1 MPAKNNLTKKANI
14 SASVREID
22 FVTRFG
28 LIWDSLREILGIMRP
43 IEKAPGSKLTSYTAS
58 VTLQSGNVGE
68 GEEIPYSQATV
79 SPVAYADLTLEKY
92 AKAVS
97 IEAVEKYGA
106 AIAVQKTDEAFLNE
120 LQGVVLDRFYTFL
133 QTGTL
138 TSTEST
144 FQMAI
149 AMAIGKVRHKFKLM
163 RRNITNVAVFVNT
176 LDAYRY
182 LGAADVSIQSAF
194 GLQYI
199 KNFLG
204 ADTMIL
210 SSEIPQ
216 GKVIGVPADNIVLYY
231 TDPSNADY
239 GQLGLDYTVQGETNL
254 IGFHVDGDYKTAVGE
269 AFALIGMALWAEYLD
284 GIAVITVP
292 IDSVPAKPV
301 YVVGPVSTVET
312 DATLVA
318 ATLNK
323 STVAA
328 DDTAKV
334 AVASV
339 GYNITP
345 ATDPSLTYLW
355 QVRAKNGTV
364 WTDLTSAYTGYNTA
378 ELTVKAAD
386 AEKHYRCKV
395 TASGSATGTIESD
408 ECTVAAASNG

>member
-1 MPAKNNLTKKANI
+1 MAKANLTKKANI

-43 IEKAPGSKLTSYTAS
+43 IRKAPGTKLTSYTAS

-68 GEEIPYSQATV
+68 GEEIPYSLATI

-106 AIAVQKTDEAFLNE
+106 AIAVQKTDAAFLNE
-120 LQGVVLDRFYTFL
+120 LQGKILDRFYTFL

-144 FQMAI
+144 FQMAV
-149 AMAIGKVRHKFKLM
+149 AMAIGKVRHKFKSM
-163 RRNITNVAVFVNT
+163 RRDITKVVVFVHT

-182 LGAADVSIQSAF
+182 LGAADVTIQSAF
-194 GLQYI
+194 GLNYI
-199 KNFLG
+199 KDFLG
-204 ADTMIL
+204 ADVMIL
-210 SSEIPQ
+210 TSEIPQ
-216 GKVIGVPADNIVLYY
+216 GKVIGVPSDNIDLYY
-231 TDPSNADY
+231 TDPGDSDY

-254 IGFHVDGDYKTAVGE
+254 IGFHVNGNYNTAVGE
-269 AFALIGMALWAEYLD
+269 AFALMGMALWAEYLD

-292 IDSVPAKPV
+292 ADSVPAKPV

-312 DATLVA
+312 DATIVS

-334 AVASV
+334 AVSAV

-345 ATDPSLTYLW
+345 ATAPTLSYQW
-355 QVRAKNGTV
+355 QVRAKTGTV
-364 WTDLTSAYTGYNTA
+364 WTDLTDAYTGYNTA

-395 TASGSATGTIESD
+395 TASGSATGTIESG
-408 ECTVAAASNG
+408 ECDVEAASTP